1 MMSRTALLA
10 AAVAG
15 ALSFGSLSA
24 RADDISDGLAK
35 AAQLYAAG
43 DLAGAQKEI
52 GFASTA
58 IAQQLNEAYGA
69 TFPEAPAGWT
79 SSEASAESMAMMGM
93 GQTVSRTYTDSA
105 GGGTVT
111 LSLVADS
118 PMLQSLGMIFA
129 NPMMAAQAGF
139 QRVRIGSED
148 AMMQADKSS
157 GTTQI
162 MLVLAGGRLLLQ
174 AEGSNGVP
182 ADAVKALM
190 SAWKIDQVKKL
201 AGL

>member
-15 ALSFGSLSA
+15 ALSFSSLAA

-35 AAQLYAAG
+35 AAELYAKG

-52 GFASTA
+52 AFANSA
-58 IAQQLNEAYGA
+58 IAQKLNEAYGG
-69 TFPEAPAGWT
+69 TFPEPPAGWT
-79 SSEASAESMAMMGM
+79 ADEVSAESMAMMGM

-105 GGGTVT
+105 SGGTVK

-139 QRVRIGSED
+139 QRVRIGGEE
-148 AMMQADKSS
+148 AMMQADKASN
-157 GTTQI
+157 TTQI
-162 MLVLAGGRLLLQ
+162 MMPLAGGRLLLQ
-174 AEGSNGVP
+174 AEGSTGVS
-182 ADAVKALM
+182 ADAVKSLM